1 MGEIAAAYTAFSFV
15 ITMLAQ
21 PVISVIQTPLPIFE
35 TTLSS
40 VCLWSVNKKKPLS
53 KVKQA
58 HGYHG
63 DRGLE
68 QPHWVSSVAA
78 LLNSDTVAS
87 GASGCESS

>member
-1 MGEIAAAYTAFSFV
+1 MGEIAAAYTVFSFV
-15 ITMLAQ
+15 LTMLAF
-21 PVISVIQTPLPIFE
+21 IQTPLPIFE

-63 DRGLE
+63 DHGLE